1 MKLTVQNNKIFAA
14 TGGRVLAPELPLV
27 IFLHGSGMDHTVWNL
42 QTRYFAFHGY
52 SVLAIDFPG
61 HGRSEGLPLESI
73 EQMADWIPELISK
86 AIEASG
92 SGLECAS
99 LVGHSM
105 GALVALE
112 CAARYPEKVRALCLM
127 GVSAKMAVHPV
138 LLEAALKDDP
148 IAYDLVT
155 SWGHGPAGHLGRTP
169 VPGLS
174 LIGGGR
180 ALLSSAPK
188 GVLGVGLTACDA
200 YQNGMSAAGKVRCS
214 TLCIIGSDDNMTPPR
229 NGMEL
234 ASAISKA
241 KFHLI
246 QDCGHMMMLENSDES
261 LKALKESFRNVE
273 TEHVVSA
280 S

>member
-1 MKLTVQNNKIFAA
+1 MKLTVQNNKIFEA

-73 EQMADWIPELISK
+73 EQMADWIPELISA

-112 CAARYPEKVRALCLM
+112 CAARYPEKVL
-127 GVSAKMAVHPV
+127 
-138 LLEAALKDDP
+138 
-148 IAYDLVT
+148 AYV
-155 SWGHGPAGHLGRTP
+155 
-169 VPGLS
+169 
-174 LIGGGR
+174 
-180 ALLSSAPK
+180 
-188 GVLGVGLTACDA
+188 
-200 YQNGMSAAGKVRCS
+200 
-214 TLCIIGSDDNMTPPR
+214 
-229 NGMEL
+229 
-234 ASAISKA
+234 
-241 KFHLI
+241 
-246 QDCGHMMMLENSDES
+246 
-261 LKALKESFRNVE
+261 
-273 TEHVVSA
+273 
-280 S
+280 

>member
-1 MKLTVQNNKIFAA
+1 MKLSVQNDKIFAA
-14 TGGRVLAPELPLV
+14 TGGRALAPELPLV

-42 QTRYFAFHGY
+42 QTRYFAYHGY

-61 HGRSEGLPLESI
+61 HGRSGGLPMDSI
-73 EQMADWIPELISK
+73 EQMAEWIPELISA
-86 AIEASG
+86 AIGTSCSRQESAF
-92 SGLECAS
+92 

-112 CAARYPEKVRALCLM
+112 CAASYPEKVRALCLM
-127 GVSAKMAVHPV
+127 GASAKMPVHPD

-155 SWGHGPAGHLGRTP
+155 SWGHGPAGHLGRTS

-188 GVLGVGLTACDA
+188 GVLGVGLTACNA
-200 YQNGMSAAGKVRCS
+200 YQNGLSAAGKVRCS
-214 TLCIIGSDDNMTPPR
+214 ALCIIGKDDKMTPA
-229 NGMEL
+229 NKGIEL
-234 ASAISKA
+234 ASTITKA

-246 QDCGHMMMLENSDES
+246 QDCGHMMMLENSYES
-261 LKALKESFRNVE
+261 LKTLKEYFQQL
-273 TEHVVSA
+273 
-280 S
+280 